1 MPPKPCNDGFER
13 NPVTGRCIKSCKP
26 DQERNPTTGRC
37 NKIKLG
43 NRIPPMVQPQ
53 PPVVQPQPP
62 VVQPQPTIVQPQPT
76 IVQPQSTIVQPPVVQ
91 PPLVQINTPHFF
103 INNKNPVCKFG
114 TNEIQKLTHFFK
126 SGVNCSRN
134 TNFICDSG
142 YKKQD
147 MCLQACEIVRQY
159 GQGFSFRKLMQI
171 VNQKLNKNFTSCFP
185 SKIFAR
191 GSVGIVLSIIL
202 SDGTLYA
209 EYALKISKITG
220 SYMNSEW
227 DFQNENR
234 LHKKFYD
241 IGAAVLMIHN
251 QIFGDDNCPY
261 KVGII
266 LMEKINLSYTEFM
279 TIKDSIFDDIPEQ
292 RTNIIEER
300 KRRSVEVSNL
310 LVSCKKHNLT
320 HGDLHTGN
328 LAFIQDGS
336 IKFIDFGRSTDFY
349 ANSLLDYSAF
359 SSVEPLMLPH
369 LYIESSSIN
378 TNMATI
384 HDPILKGILSIED
397 PDNIVNNIEIGKKG
411 KAFAYK
417 IFMMTLRPHLDI
429 LHRLSKFN

>member
-220 SYMNSEW
+220 SFLNNEW
-227 DFQNENR
+227 TFQNENR
-234 LHKKFYD
+234 LHNKFYD

-251 QIFGDDNCPY
+251 EIFGDSNCPY
-261 KVGII
+261 KMGII
-266 LMEKINLSYTEFM
+266 LMEKIDFTYDKFL
-279 TIKDSIFDDIPEQ
+279 KDQEKEYRNFQNRVIG
-292 RTNIIEER
+292 ER
-300 KRRSVEVSNL
+300 QKRAKEVSNL
-310 LVSCKKHNLT
+310 IMKCKKHGLT

-328 LAFIQDGS
+328 IAFIRGG
-336 IKFIDFGRSTDFY
+336 KEVRFIDFGRSTDFY

-359 SSVEPLMLPH
+359 VWSEPLALPD
-369 LYIESSSIN
+369 LYENSSSIN
-378 TNMATI
+378 PKDMI
-384 HDPILKGILSIED
+384 EKHDPVLKKLLSIKLSS
-397 PDNIVNNIEIGKKG
+397 NLAKG
-411 KAFAYK
+411 EFFERGSALGYK
-417 IFMMTLRPHLDI
+417 IFLMTLRPHLNI
-429 LHRLSKFN
+429 LSKLSLQ